1 VKEYDEKS
9 KNTDVTDAVV
19 GNDVTGQNAAAPK
32 TDAES
37 ESESASEEDELGT
50 HSIMD
55 KRPEFASS
63 VEFSFT
69 AAQDGPVYVYHR
81 AALSTSGGSHEPV
94 VKYMGYYHKGEE
106 VKGYLLVQGDY
117 VSRISFE
124 EFAGRFRAAYADLDA
139 LRDMSETVTAR
150 LSSIKRIKDSH
161 LTGTMTLEEGQEL
174 LFTIPWD
181 TGWTCYVDGQKTE
194 LTKVLGVFMAA
205 EAAPGEHTY
214 EMVYTPGGLSLGI
227 KISIGALALLILY
240 MLFGRRLI
248 NRYLIKKTETAED
261 HAETMTQTETV
272 DAANETIPAEK
283 AEISQEA
290 VTDDPV

>member
-1 VKEYDEKS
+1 
-9 KNTDVTDAVV
+9 
-19 GNDVTGQNAAAPK
+19 
-32 TDAES
+32 
-37 ESESASEEDELGT
+37 
-50 HSIMD
+50 
-55 KRPEFASS
+55 
-63 VEFSFT
+63 
-69 AAQDGPVYVYHR
+69 
-81 AALSTSGGSHEPV
+81 
-94 VKYMGYYHKGEE
+94 
-106 VKGYLLVQGDY
+106 
-117 VSRISFE
+117 
-124 EFAGRFRAAYADLDA
+124 
-139 LRDMSETVTAR
+139 
-150 LSSIKRIKDSH
+150 
-161 LTGTMTLEEGQEL
+161 
-174 LFTIPWD
+174 
-181 TGWTCYVDGQKTE
+181 
-194 LTKVLGVFMAA
+194 MAA